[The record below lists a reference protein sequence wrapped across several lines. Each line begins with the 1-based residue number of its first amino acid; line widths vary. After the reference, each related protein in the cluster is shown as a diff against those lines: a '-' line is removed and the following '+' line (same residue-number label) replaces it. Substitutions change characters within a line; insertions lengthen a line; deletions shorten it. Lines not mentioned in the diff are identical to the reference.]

1 MKQSDIDKR
10 VKELTEEAQALEMQ
24 GKILRA
30 LDTCMSSSVEDG
42 HLIQITS
49 LTDDGVHLSE
59 LGIQCGRCGA
69 TVEPING
76 LTRWSFGVGHVF
88 EGMFVDEVYEPEEE
102 EKPKPFS
109 NKKETVTT
117 PELSDVIEKAKKNSR
132 KK

>member
-10 VKELTEEAQALEMQ
+10 VKELTEEAQILEMQ
-24 GKILRA
+24 GNILRA
-30 LDTCMSSSVEDG
+30 LDTCMEDG

-59 LGIQCGRCGA
+59 LDIQCSRCGA

-76 LTRWSFGVGHVF
+76 LTRWSFGTGHVF

-102 EKPKPFS
+102 EKPEPVS
-109 NKKETVTT
+109 NKKETVPT
-117 PELSDVIEKAKKNSR
+117 PDLSDVIEKAKKNSR